1 MEDKSI
7 RKITVSYSL
16 NPNGLRM
23 GISVVFVHK
32 KYAYSRSQIHCLSF
46 FLFFSFLF
54 FFFSYF
60 VLKKTDCVTTKIHQV
75 ARAQGCA
82 HTVEISL
89 QPWLR

>member
-32 KYAYSRSQIHCLSF
+32 KNMLIQEVKYTV
-46 FLFFSFLF
+46 FLFFVLFFSF

>member
-32 KYAYSRSQIHCLSF
+32 KYAYSRSRIHCLS
-46 FLFFSFLF
+46 F

-60 VLKKTDCVTTKIHQV
+60 VLTKTDCVTTKIHQV

>member
-1 MEDKSI
+1 MKDKSI

-32 KYAYSRSQIHCLSF
+32 KICLFKKSNTLSF
-46 FLFFSFLF
+46 FFFVLFFSF

>member
-32 KYAYSRSQIHCLSF
+32 KICLFKKSNTLSF
-46 FLFFSFLF
+46 FFLF
-54 FFFSYF
+54 FFFLF
-60 VLKKTDCVTTKIHQV
+60 FF
-75 ARAQGCA
+75 
-82 HTVEISL
+82 
-89 QPWLR
+89 

>member
-32 KYAYSRSQIHCLSF
+32 KICLFKKSNTLSFF

-60 VLKKTDCVTTKIHQV
+60 VLKKTNCVTTKIHQV
-75 ARAQGCA
+75 ARAQGCT